1 MEILLP
7 STAIGHRLVFVLCFC
22 RCLASFYSQ
31 LSSLQSYFASLPSHL
46 CPLLVYLN
54 LILVILSLFTVVC
67 HLSQTFSFF
76 DSHSASVCSHF
87 TSCLDHFVLL
97 FLCCDWTDILPS
109 RWYVTTMLC
118 ELVDRRKRVI
128 VLTLLDETR
137 SSCASVSSGSSFPS
151 NALTCL
157 SNTGTVNTYTPAG
170 FESWTLFPQI
180 RPTAVLSFCV
190 KWKIMQK

>member
-1 MEILLP
+1 MFGIFLQPVVIP
-7 STAIGHRLVFVLCFC
+7 SKLFFHLFLVICAPCWSIWISFWSFWVFSQWFATFHRHFHFLTAILHQFVVILHLVLIILCF
-22 RCLASFYSQ
+22 F
-31 LSSLQSYFASLPSHL
+31 
-46 CPLLVYLN
+46 
-54 LILVILSLFTVVC
+54 LVILSLF
-67 HLSQTFSFF
+67 L
-76 DSHSASVCSHF
+76 CS
-87 TSCLDHFVLL
+87 
-97 FLCCDWTDILPS
+97 DWTDVFPS

-128 VLTLLDETR
+128 VLTLLEETR